1 MNQMAIELV
10 PTTRDHSDEVANICF
25 EAYKDLT
32 DRHNF
37 PQMFPSTGV
46 TRQAYSD
53 WLDNRFSYGVTAML
67 NDRPIGSAF
76 AWTMDEVV
84 GIGPVSV
91 DPASQG
97 AGAAK
102 AMMQHLVDYSKDR
115 GYDKI
120 RLSQR
125 AYNPVSLSVYAS
137 IGFDVKESFME
148 MRAAP
153 TPDPL
158 QSVRPYDESDLP
170 SLRDLSKRIYKVDR
184 GAEIESSGHMLL
196 VRERGAAI
204 TGYFSGEFG
213 FGHGVAES
221 DDDMLALVGE
231 FAIRNPENA
240 KFNCPLSS
248 GELYRKFL
256 KAGCRAVEM
265 HTLMAYGPYEQP
277 EGAWLIS
284 ALY

>member
-184 GAEIESSGHMLL
+184 GAEIE
-196 VRERGAAI
+196 
-204 TGYFSGEFG
+204 
-213 FGHGVAES
+213 
-221 DDDMLALVGE
+221 
-231 FAIRNPENA
+231 
-240 KFNCPLSS
+240 
-248 GELYRKFL
+248 
-256 KAGCRAVEM
+256 
-265 HTLMAYGPYEQP
+265 
-277 EGAWLIS
+277 
-284 ALY
+284 